1 MLGVSEAAEA
11 QGSRESSNPP
21 DLTSRA
27 SLTMTERVLTK
38 PKVSK
43 SLYAPSRA
51 GPVNCFGR
59 NLIDQE
65 QLVRVQVELFFL
77 SVRPEV

>member
-11 QGSRESSNPP
+11 QGSRSPP

>member
-43 SLYAPSRA
+43 SLCPKPGWA
-51 GPVNCFGR
+51 G
-59 NLIDQE
+59 
-65 QLVRVQVELFFL
+65 ELFW
-77 SVRPEV
+77 